1 MTITQTRTNKKSN
14 ALPPAPEPEAPI
26 EVEEE
31 IPAPVGPSPM
41 RLMHRIQGRI
51 VGMLDRTYGDDDES
65 KRRVMRAVAALLG
78 DSSMPT
84 T

>member
-1 MTITQTRTNKKSN
+1 MTTTQTRTNNRKPA
-14 ALPPAPEPEAPI
+14 ALPAAPEPEAPI
-26 EVEEE
+26 EVEE
-31 IPAPVGPSPM
+31 APVAVGPSPM

>member
-1 MTITQTRTNKKSN
+1 MSTTVTKPNNRKP
-14 ALPPAPEPEAPI
+14 AAAPAPEPEP
-26 EVEEE
+26 VEDEAV
-31 IPAPVGPSPM
+31 IPVGPTPA

-65 KRRVMRAVAALLG
+65 KRRVIRATAALLG